1 MLRIQVLNAQNLPIP
16 TAKERKTRIYCYS
29 FSSGHYLY
37 DSFKNNENTRNPV
50 WEESFDVELFR
61 CSRLYFKLFSS
72 RLLSEEIFLG
82 DVNIDVLSF
91 LNQKP
96 GSEILKSPYG
106 TIRCEFKLS
115 NCQSSNSVL
124 NLSFTYTPTPY
135 NPIDIKDV
143 SKSRIHLWT
152 TYSPLP
158 TNPSSV
164 INIEL
169 LQATVYKNKD
179 KSESGTFLHFSKSH
193 SWEDVGYSSM
203 DNQVLGP
210 TGPTQI
216 RTFYMKRISEKY
228 NFFIINSIEYTGTVV
243 LNFVCD
249 RIGKVDLVDDGLYET
264 PLTKNNQIGIIKS
277 IKVDVRPNKKICV
290 PIYMYFEKKLVNS
303 VFEIKDFP
311 LIACDNPSKSTD
323 FCDVESADI
332 PFEKQ
337 IIEKAKLS
345 IQQLNKVNFER
356 VMVIPLF
363 EKVSLQKVFHD
374 YGLPINSKLRIHING
389 STHRTYGKTSH
400 TDYWNPYFIVFNKKS
415 RNRVPNLAKELG
427 SKPNKNEKLLL
438 AGDLSGEKWHTS
450 VDLDLSKIGI
460 DNVVIFNICC
470 NSTLESANTPGLLSI
485 TAINGQKETLLF
497 RNFIYADSRG
507 TFFGSFF
514 RFEFIEDSWNIIQM
528 RHYFHEAK
536 RMNFVMDSLFAN
548 SWVMPSILM
557 NDYNVNTNQSDS
569 DKGDLIEEIHN
580 PFEYTG

>member
-179 KSESGTFLHFSKSH
+179 KSESDTFLHFSKSH

-228 NFFIINSIEYTGTVV
+228 NFFIINSIEAARNVLINSYALLFMLERGT
-243 LNFVCD
+243 LSYNRLD
-249 RIGKVDLVDDGLYET
+249 YYVDNLSTVFHKTVSYLRGPSKE
-264 PLTKNNQIGIIKS
+264 
-277 IKVDVRPNKKICV
+277 V
-290 PIYMYFEKKLVNS
+290 PIDALNQ
-303 VFEIKDFP
+303 
-311 LIACDNPSKSTD
+311 A
-323 FCDVESADI
+323 
-332 PFEKQ
+332 
-337 IIEKAKLS
+337 
-345 IQQLNKVNFER
+345 IQN
-356 VMVIPLF
+356 
-363 EKVSLQKVFHD
+363 
-374 YGLPINSKLRIHING
+374 
-389 STHRTYGKTSH
+389 
-400 TDYWNPYFIVFNKKS
+400 
-415 RNRVPNLAKELG
+415 
-427 SKPNKNEKLLL
+427 
-438 AGDLSGEKWHTS
+438 
-450 VDLDLSKIGI
+450 
-460 DNVVIFNICC
+460 
-470 NSTLESANTPGLLSI
+470 
-485 TAINGQKETLLF
+485 LLF
-497 RNFIYADSRG
+497 YANLINF
-507 TFFGSFF
+507 
-514 RFEFIEDSWNIIQM
+514 
-528 RHYFHEAK
+528 
-536 RMNFVMDSLFAN
+536 
-548 SWVMPSILM
+548 
-557 NDYNVNTNQSDS
+557 
-569 DKGDLIEEIHN
+569 
-580 PFEYTG
+580 